1 MKNTL
6 VMAAALAMIASPAM
20 ASKARLTALG
30 NAAHLEDIQDVFVNA
45 SKITQHG
52 DWLTFEMGKANG
64 SLVGTNAPATNDI
77 GNPHAE
83 GGFTRSMG
91 DAKYGFYLGST
102 PSWVT
107 DVRQATYLVNEN
119 PINLFYGTKAGDLA
133 WGAGLMY
140 SNSDRKTVKAK
151 QSALGLNAGVTGANW
166 DAGLNLGL
174 TNTYKN
180 EATAG
185 AEVDFKGKTAI
196 GLNAKYTMDTL
207 TFSGDVALN
216 GGKEETGTSPVV
228 TTHDYDRSTYAL
240 GVVNSHKADGADFFY
255 GASLSMLTNKDNKT
269 ADTKT
274 ETMSL
279 PVLIGIEADATSW
292 MVLRAS
298 VTQNFLLGST
308 KTTGA
313 AITSPADEADT
324 IGNNTSVAAGAGL
337 KFGKLMLDGTLEAA
351 NSNTAALNGNA
362 FLANAAVTYM
372 F

>member
-6 VMAAALAMIASPAM
+6 VLAAALAMVASPAM

-30 NAAHLEDIQDVFVNA
+30 NAGHLEDIQDVFVNA

-52 DWLTFEMGKANG
+52 DWLTFEMGKTNV
-64 SLVGTNAPATNDI
+64 STTGTVT
-77 GNPHAE
+77 NPHAE

-107 DVRQATYLVNEN
+107 EVRQPAYLVNEN
-119 PINLFYGTKAGDLA
+119 PINFFYGTKAGDLA

-140 SNSDRKTVKAK
+140 SNSDRKTVKTK
-151 QSALGLNAGVTGANW
+151 QNALGLNAGVTGANW
-166 DAGLNLGL
+166 DVGLNLGL
-174 TNTYKN
+174 TNTFKN
-180 EATAG
+180 ETTG

-196 GLNAKYTMDTL
+196 GLNASYTMDTL
-207 TFSGDVALN
+207 TFTGDVGLN
-216 GGKEETGTSPVV
+216 GGKEETGTTGTVA
-228 TTHDYDRSTYAL
+228 HDYDNSAYAL

-255 GASLSMLTNKDNKT
+255 GAKLAMSTNKDNKT

-279 PVLIGIEADATSW
+279 PVLVGIEADATSW

-298 VTQNFLLGST
+298 VTQNFLLGTT
-308 KTTGA
+308 KTSGSA
-313 AITSPADEADT
+313 VTSPADEADS
-324 IGNNTSVAAGAGL
+324 IANNTSVAAGAGL

-362 FLANAAVTYM
+362 FLANAALTYM